1 MKRLAILSITA
12 FYLLLT
18 TGMFVCVVHCAAENL
33 AIKPAMP
40 MAGAMHQDK
49 KHCAE
54 KKDCD
59 CCRKHGSFIIKES
72 IRPATDLQFVQT
84 AILVRHA
91 EIAGFLLNASFDQDN
106 LLHESNAPPGRS
118 GRFILIQ
125 NRSLLI

>member
-33 AIKPAMP
+33 GTKPAMS
-40 MAGAMHQDK
+40 MAGAK

-59 CCRKHGSFIIKES
+59 CCKKHGSFIIKES
-72 IRPATDLQFVQT
+72 TRPAADLQFAQT
-84 AILVRHA
+84 AILIRHA
-91 EIAGFLLNASFDQDN
+91 EIPGFLLNASFDQDKP
-106 LLHESNAPPGRS
+106 LHESNAPPGRS